1 MVDVSTQPTDA
12 GRAGEH
18 RELPVDQVLRNAR
31 PYPPRE
37 ELVIEDLTDEEEEA
51 FWEAITT

>member
-1 MVDVSTQPTDA
+1 MSTQPTDA
-12 GRAGEH
+12 GRAGVH
-18 RELPVDQVLRNAR
+18 RELPVDEVLRNAR
-31 PYPPRE
+31 PYPPRG